1 MNTRIIRDD
10 IKYFESKEIV
20 TLPPKTSGIHP
31 INLKM
36 IHNRDPVNPMC
47 LTKFQMDKN
56 NNLNILSTYKCK
68 NNINNYKNNLY
79 IPVIGLESID
89 LLKIYSIQSIDS
101 LNEFIN
107 ENLDK
112 LNILTINRV
121 INCWIRVN
129 FETLK
134 NYNNY
139 LEKINW
145 KIIEFNYHSNI
156 EANESNI
163 KKEIKSF
170 IDYWIN
176 KHSLDEFNLNLLK
189 DLIQYLHKKN
199 LLNK

>member
-1 MNTRIIRDD
+1 M
-10 IKYFESKEIV
+10 V
-20 TLPPKTSGIHP
+20 TYCGVVSNKRG
-31 INLKM
+31 
-36 IHNRDPVNPMC
+36 V
-47 LTKFQMDKN
+47 
-56 NNLNILSTYKCK
+56 
-68 NNINNYKNNLY
+68 
-79 IPVIGLESID
+79 
-89 LLKIYSIQSIDS
+89 
-101 LNEFIN
+101 
-107 ENLDK
+107 
-112 LNILTINRV
+112 TINRV

-145 KIIEFNYHSNI
+145 KIIEFNYHSYI

-189 DLIQYLHKKN
+189 DLIQYLYKKN